1 MFCIFWISVVSFV
14 ELGIYIYLPGLR
26 ELKQMYSWSLVVLNS
41 FILWSIELGMGEVEV
56 GEAWKRQGC

>member
-14 ELGIYIYLPGLR
+14 ELGIYIYLSGLR

-41 FILWSIELGMGEVEV
+41 FILWSIEMST
-56 GEAWKRQGC
+56 